1 MNISNKIQV
10 LRRIITKSLTRHFGK
25 SEQNFILDED
35 ISTDIKKV
43 LISRPNHRL
52 GNQLLIIPLVQEVIN
67 TFHNCK
73 IDLLLQGNLGPIIF
87 KNYPQIDQIIKLP
100 RKPLKEFLKYIKVW
114 ISIKQKYYDLV
125 INVVCES
132 SSGRLSTKLSN
143 AKFKIFGDVSEL
155 VKQQSDNFEHI
166 AKSPIYVFRD
176 FLLKIGHTKIQ
187 KSIPSIN
194 IKLTDLEIKKG
205 KEILDNLVD
214 SKKKTIS
221 IFTFATADKCYSESW
236 WLPFYDKLKNEF
248 PNYNILEIL
257 PVENI
262 SQINFKAPSFYSKDI
277 REMASVIENTKV
289 FIIADSGIMHL
300 GCATNT
306 PTIGLFSRANMMEY
320 QPYGNKNTAIN
331 TNLIDK
337 DGCIQIVKNILN
349 NK

>member
-10 LRRIITKSLTRHFGK
+10 IRRIITKSFTKHFGE
-25 SEQNFILDED
+25 SEQNFILDKNLP
-35 ISTDIKKV
+35 TDIKTV

-52 GNQLLIIPLVQEVIN
+52 GNQLLITPLVQEVIN
-67 TFHNCK
+67 TFPNCK
-73 IDLLLQGNLGPIIF
+73 IDL
-87 KNYPQIDQIIKLP
+87 
-100 RKPLKEFLKYIKVW
+100 LKYIKVW
-114 ISIKQKYYDLV
+114 ISIKRKRYDLV

-176 FLLKIGHTKIQ
+176 FLLKIGITNIQ
-187 KSIPSIN
+187 KLIPSIN
-194 IKLTDLEIKKG
+194 IKLTGSEIKKG
-205 KEILDNLVD
+205 REILDKLVD

-221 IFTFATADKCYSESW
+221 IFTFATSDKCYPESW
-236 WLPFYDKLKNEF
+236 WLPFYDKLQKEF
-248 PNYNILEIL
+248 PDYNILEIL

-277 REMASVIENTKV
+277 REMAAVIENTEV

-306 PTIGLFSRANMMEY
+306 PTIGLFSRANILEY
-320 QPYGNKNTAIN
+320 QPYGNKSIAIN
-331 TNLIDK
+331 TNLYNT
-337 DGCIQIVKNILN
+337 DGCTQVVKNILN